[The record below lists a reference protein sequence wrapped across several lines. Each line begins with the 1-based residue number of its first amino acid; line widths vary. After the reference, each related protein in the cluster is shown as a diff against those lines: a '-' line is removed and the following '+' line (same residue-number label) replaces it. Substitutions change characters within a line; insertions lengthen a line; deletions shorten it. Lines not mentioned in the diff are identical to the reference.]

1 MSMKDVVAY
10 LTGVGNTTWSRVVME
25 RAQKALLAEIK
36 PNTLHGLEISGTNWK
51 DLGLASYRTV
61 AFPEFDICAG
71 PLTEQFDLI
80 LADQVWE
87 HLLWPYRATRNVLA
101 MLKPGGYFMVSVP
114 FLIRLHGYPIDC
126 SRWSELGLKH
136 FLAEC
141 GFPLE
146 SVQTGSW
153 GNRGS
158 IRASFK
164 SWRQYVPWLHS
175 LRNEPDFPQVVWALA
190 QKPHEPVVP
199 PR

>member
-1 MSMKDVVAY
+1 

-25 RAQKALLAEIK
+25 RAQKSMLAEIK
-36 PNTLHGLEISGTNWK
+36 AETLHGLEISGTNWK
-51 DLGLASYRTV
+51 DFGLASYRTV
-61 AFPEFDICAG
+61 AFPEFDICAEAL
-71 PLTEQFDLI
+71 PEQFDLI

-87 HLLWPYRATRNVLA
+87 HLLWPYKATRNVLA

-146 SVQTGSW
+146 AVQTGSW

-190 QKPHEPVVP
+190 RKPLEPAAP
-199 PR
+199 PG